1 MSGHWPE
8 LQDTAISSNLRDT
21 SIHQTMRC
29 SAQWSAWVGTKLGT
43 ARKFSSTRE
52 NPEATNAMI
61 QKKKYGGRDR
71 DRTGDPL
78 LAKNQSPLQRLR
90 PLFWFPMFSTIWGI
104 CFSLEAK
111 PNAMKTFDSCT
122 VRAQSP
128 ICIGDRSAVLQNP
141 TASEEAAIIDGKRIS
156 KEHLMKVIRE
166 SFFQNLSSLHV
177 TEYLWQICRRVQLF
191 SKRKWALAV

>member
-1 MSGHWPE
+1 VH
-8 LQDTAISSNLRDT
+8 SSC
-21 SIHQTMRC
+21 Q
-29 SAQWSAWVGTKLGT
+29 
-43 ARKFSSTRE
+43 
-52 NPEATNAMI
+52 P
-61 QKKKYGGRDR
+61 
-71 DRTGDPL
+71 
-78 LAKNQSPLQRLR
+78 
-90 PLFWFPMFSTIWGI
+90 
-104 CFSLEAK
+104 
-111 PNAMKTFDSCT
+111 
-122 VRAQSP
+122 P

>member
-1 MSGHWPE
+1 MLNVGQQRSNRKKTALAAEPCCDSDCKSLMEFQGHTTTPQGWPE
-8 LQDTAISSNLRDT
+8 
-21 SIHQTMRC
+21 
-29 SAQWSAWVGTKLGT
+29 
-43 ARKFSSTRE
+43 
-52 NPEATNAMI
+52 
-61 QKKKYGGRDR
+61 
-71 DRTGDPL
+71 
-78 LAKNQSPLQRLR
+78 
-90 PLFWFPMFSTIWGI
+90 
-104 CFSLEAK
+104 LEAK
-111 PNAMKTFDSCT
+111 PNAMKIFDSCA

-128 ICIGDRSAVLQNP
+128 ICIGDRSAVLQNS

>member
-1 MSGHWPE
+1 
-8 LQDTAISSNLRDT
+8 
-21 SIHQTMRC
+21 MRC
-29 SAQWSAWVGTKLGT
+29 LDTGPNRRTQQYRAIFAIRPSIRRCGARRNGAHGWAQNWAQR
-43 ARKFSSTRE
+43 RKFSSTRE

-78 LAKNQSPLQRLR
+78 LAKNRSPLQSFS

-111 PNAMKTFDSCT
+111 PNAMKPFDSCT

-128 ICIGDRSAVLQNP
+128 ISIGDRVQFRRPERLS
-141 TASEEAAIIDGKRIS
+141 S
-156 KEHLMKVIRE
+156 KEARRICKCFAEQLLTG
-166 SFFQNLSSLHV
+166 FLS
-177 TEYLWQICRRVQLF
+177 
-191 SKRKWALAV
+191 